1 MLGVAMPSVVA
12 PAPGG
17 GAEAMPAG
25 TAAAPAPGVPLW
37 RCGAQTPAPMD
48 VDAVDAPMANA
59 STPAPME
66 VEAPVAFG
74 TVATQGTATPAAA
87 IQGLA
92 AVPFFGSDAS
102 AAHGGAVAEPE
113 SGTAMTVDNTLAAPQ
128 AAPPASPSRAVAE
141 PGTAIT
147 VEVDN
152 KVEACPIPETS
163 DEGRPRP
170 HHPGRCPPSAPP
182 ASPSRGIV
190 DEFLWGTWCKPTG
203 APWNRVGQGGGGQ
216 TN

>member
-1 MLGVAMPSVVA
+1 MLGAAMPSVVA

-37 RCGAQTPAPMD
+37 RCGAQTPTPMD

-59 STPAPME
+59 STPAPAPME

-74 TVATQGTATPAAA
+74 TVARQ
-87 IQGLA
+87 
-92 AVPFFGSDAS
+92 GSDAS

-182 ASPSRGIV
+182 ASPSRGV
-190 DEFLWGTWCKPTG
+190 DDFCWGTWCKPTG
-203 APWNRVGQGGGGQ
+203 APWNRVGQGGGQ

>member
-1 MLGVAMPSVVA
+1 MSSVVA

-37 RCGAQTPAPMD
+37 RCGAQTPTPMD

-59 STPAPME
+59 STPAPAPME

-74 TVATQGTATPAAA
+74 TVARQ
-87 IQGLA
+87 
-92 AVPFFGSDAS
+92 GSDAS
-102 AAHGGAVAEPE
+102 AAHGGAVAEP
-113 SGTAMTVDNTLAAPQ
+113 VNNTLAATQ

-141 PGTAIT
+141 PCTAIT
-147 VEVDN
+147 VESVEVYN
-152 KVEACPIPETS
+152 KVEEACPIPETS
-163 DEGRPRP
+163 DEGR
-170 HHPGRCPPSAPP
+170 RCPPSAPP
-182 ASPSRGIV
+182 ASPSRGGAE
-190 DEFLWGTWCKPTG
+190 DFCWGTWCKPTG